1 MCTLASPQQPQS
13 LQIVQHLQHEQPAPD
28 GYTWTD
34 QKSSQTPESATTPGT
49 PFQTNECEM
58 DHSEK
63 IASTTSGNGIKS
75 EEAPV
80 QEADNSKSL
89 QCSDATTKNQEST
102 AANHILTEDN
112 PPLIC
117 LPRTPVVPTS
127 KRQKAWEELL
137 LQRPK
142 TKSPN
147 SYAMLAWIRD
157 VLRVSDLEKYIDSEG
172 SCISDG
178 EVQMNG
184 NHPIDRVM
192 SGIIKEMRPSF
203 SKKTKTKA
211 LLSRKEQE
219 DMEERKG
226 YEESIDGNSNNE
238 SDVVQHVEEEISE
251 NTVRK
256 RDGFPD
262 DVSTS
267 SEESVD
273 LRIRKK
279 PRS

>member
-1 MCTLASPQQPQS
+1 MCTLASPQQTQL
-13 LQIVQHLQHEQPAPD
+13 LQKVQLEQPTLD
-28 GYTWTD
+28 GDTSTD

-49 PFQTNECEM
+49 PFQTKECEI
-58 DHSEK
+58 DHSER
-63 IASTTSGNGIKS
+63 ILSTTSGNGIKS

-80 QEADNSKSL
+80 QEADPSKSL
-89 QCSDATTKNQEST
+89 QCSDVTTKNQQST
-102 AANHILTEDN
+102 AANHILAANN
-112 PPLIC
+112 PPLVC
-117 LPRTPVVPTS
+117 LSRTSVVLTS

-147 SYAMLAWIRD
+147 SDAMLAWIRD
-157 VLRVSDLEKYIDSEG
+157 VLRVSDFEKDIDSEG
-172 SCISDG
+172 SCMSDG

-184 NHPIDRVM
+184 NHPIDGVM
-192 SGIIKEMRPSF
+192 SGIMKEMRPSY

-219 DMEERKG
+219 EMEERKD

-238 SDVVQHVEEEISE
+238 SDVVQHVEEEISK

-256 RDGFPD
+256 RDVFPD

-273 LRIRKK
+273 LRVRKK
-279 PRS
+279 PRR